1 MSKSSAL
8 TRPNPAVAGLKVY
21 AYNGHILCDALTC
34 LQSVSISSCI
44 NPNLGSDKCIY
55 TVASEYHMKT

>member
-8 TRPNPAVAGLKVY
+8 TRPNPAVAGLEEFVTMD
-21 AYNGHILCDALTC
+21 ISFVIPTC

-55 TVASEYHMKT
+55 TVASEYHMNT